1 MSTRFSWIAHVVA
14 LLIAG
19 TLTLTLVVGGLDLE
33 TNWAIL
39 LFLAVTLAV
48 GWLLAW
54 KRTTNPVGWLLIA
67 VPGFFALQ
75 VPFFLIGTSLID
87 TAPTAAAWL
96 LWYGGQREDTWAWI
110 PPISLLFTQ
119 IPLWFPNGSL
129 PSRRWRWFFIY
140 TVFAVSASCVI
151 ISMSSEE
158 VAPGVPNPTHWLDI
172 DDAVP
177 LVVLGIVF
185 ALTSFGGSIASLFVR
200 YRTGSA
206 VERAQ
211 LRWVFWATTLVA
223 SVLVL
228 SWIPVNAWAASNNV
242 VILLYALVPV
252 SIAFA
257 VLRYRLYAIDRIIS
271 RTAAWAIVTL
281 VVVGAYVLIV
291 LSVGRLLPG
300 VPAAGVA
307 IATLAAAAIFLPL
320 LRLVQRAV
328 DRRFNRAQYDADRVV
343 DAFGE
348 RLRNGADPHTAVAD
362 LVSAV
367 EQTLQP
373 GAVGVWT
380 PHERV
385 GAPGKDAG

>member
-14 LLIAG
+14 LLVVA
-19 TLTLTLVVGGLDLE
+19 TLAATIVVGGLPLD
-33 TNWAIL
+33 TNWAIAI
-39 LFLAVTLAV
+39 FLTVTLAV

-67 VPGFFALQ
+67 VPGLFASQ
-75 VPFFLIGTSLID
+75 VPFWFAGTQLLD

-119 IPLWFPNGSL
+119 IPLWFPDGRL
-129 PSRRWRWFFIY
+129 PSPRWRWFFGY
-140 TVFAVSASCVI
+140 TVFAVAGACLI
-151 ISMSSEE
+151 ISMSPVE
-158 VAPGVPNPTHWLDI
+158 VAPGVPNPTHWVDA
-172 DDAVP
+172 DDAAP
-177 LVVLGIVF
+177 WLLVGIFLAV
-185 ALTSFGGSIASLFVR
+185 TSFSGSIASLFVR
-200 YRTGSA
+200 YRSGGA

-211 LRWVFWATTLVA
+211 LRWVFWATALVA
-223 SVLVL
+223 SALVL
-228 SWIPVNAWAASNNV
+228 SWLPVDAWSGVNHIV
-242 VILLYALVPV
+242 LLLYALVPV

-271 RTAAWAIVTL
+271 RTASWGIVTL
-281 VVVGAYVLIV
+281 IVVGAYVLIV

-320 LRLVQRAV
+320 LRLVQRSV

-343 DAFGE
+343 DAFGA
-348 RLRNGADPHTAVAD
+348 RLRNGADPHTAVTD
-362 LVSAV
+362 LRTAI

-373 GAVGVWT
+373 ASVGVWM
-380 PHERV
+380 PPQDPR
-385 GAPGKDAG
+385 

>member
-19 TLTLTLVVGGLDLE
+19 TLTLALVVGGLDLA

-87 TAPTAAAWL
+87 TAPTAAAWM

-129 PSRRWRWFFIY
+129 PSPRWRWFFFY
-140 TVFAVSASCVI
+140 TVFAVAASCVI

-158 VAPGVPNPTHWLDI
+158 VAPGVPNPTHWVDI

-200 YRTGSA
+200 YRNGSV

-228 SWIPVNAWAASNNV
+228 SWIPANAWAASNNV

-348 RLRNGADPHTAVAD
+348 RLRNGADPHTAVTD

-373 GAVGVWT
+373 GTVGVWT
-380 PHERV
+380 PDVRR
-385 GAPGKDAG
+385 

>member
-14 LLIAG
+14 LVVAATIA
-19 TLTLTLVVGGLDLE
+19 LTVVVGGLSLE

-39 LFLAVTLAV
+39 VFLAVTLAV

-67 VPGFFALQ
+67 VPGLFASQ
-75 VPFFLIGTSLID
+75 VPCFLIGTQLLD
-87 TAPTAAAWL
+87 TAPDAAAWL
-96 LWYGGQREDTWAWI
+96 LWYGNPREDTWAWI

-129 PSRRWRWFFIY
+129 PSPRWRWFFGY
-140 TVFAVSASCVI
+140 AVFAVAASCVI
-151 ISMSSEE
+151 ISMSPVE
-158 VAPGVPNPTHWLDI
+158 VAPGVPNPTHWVDTEGAAPWFI
-172 DDAVP
+172 
-177 LVVLGIVF
+177 LGVFF

-200 YRTGSA
+200 YRNGS
-206 VERAQ
+206 VIERAQ

-228 SWIPVNAWAASNNV
+228 SWLPANAWAGANNI

-271 RTAAWAIVTL
+271 RTASWGIVTL
-281 VVVGAYVLIV
+281 IVVGGYVLIV
-291 LSVGRLLPG
+291 LSVGRLLPD

-307 IATLAAAAIFLPL
+307 VATLAAAAIFLPL

-328 DRRFNRAQYDADRVV
+328 DRRFNRAQYDADRVAN
-343 DAFGE
+343 AFGE
-348 RLRNGADPHTAVAD
+348 RLRNGADPHTAAAD
-362 LVSAV
+362 LVTAV
-367 EQTLQP
+367 ERTLQP
-373 GAVGVWT
+373 STIGVWT
-380 PHERV
+380 RPS
-385 GAPGKDAG
+385 DADR